1 MKSSIIWDNLLKKG
15 WNWCFGLTSISF
27 WLIVD
32 RSDSWLQPPWSN
44 CSAVISPI
52 ADSIIDKSNSF
63 ILFFIRPFQLSD
75 NSTITCLENNIDDR
89 WQMMQYSVKKRPK
102 CFRLSQFPWILFVTK
117 DVASIQS
124 NWYQKIPL
132 CRVLKATITTTNN
145 EDECCFIL
153 SFSFFFIKRE
163 KKRYFYNCLNIT
175 FFTSSVSSF
184 YWLFYKF
191 LSGREKQRARCFKV

>member
-1 MKSSIIWDNLLKKG
+1 MKSSIIWYNLLKKG

-63 ILFFIRPFQLSD
+63 FFLFFIRPFQLSN
-75 NSTITCLENNIDDR
+75 NSTITCLEYHIDDR

-132 CRVLKATITTTNN
+132 CRFLKATITTTNN
-145 EDECCFIL
+145 EEECCFIL
-153 SFSFFFIKRE
+153 SFSFFLKKKKKKCAIFTIVWILLFLRHLYLLFIG
-163 KKRYFYNCLNIT
+163 FSTN
-175 FFTSSVSSF
+175 FFQV
-184 YWLFYKF
+184 
-191 LSGREKQRARCFKV
+191 